1 MAKKNYKNNNNVNRK
16 MSKKTKA
23 VLITVGMIL
32 LIFGILVGA
41 NIIINRSNNEEG
53 FEKQKVTWELGAIDV
68 ESGNMIDDDGFMHS
82 SKINVDTALMI
93 RREYISNISY
103 MVFYYNAVGELVY
116 ADVKPENKE
125 TNGYV
130 SDYIKNISDIP
141 VQGGEE
147 VAYARVAFEWTND
160 DNDSLSFFERLD
172 LQKKINVFVA
182 VDSETEE

>member
-32 LIFGILVGA
+32 LIFGILMGA
-41 NIIINRSNNEEG
+41 NTIINRSNNEEG

-103 MVFYYNAVGELVY
+103 MVF
-116 ADVKPENKE
+116 
-125 TNGYV
+125 
-130 SDYIKNISDIP
+130 
-141 VQGGEE
+141 
-147 VAYARVAFEWTND
+147 
-160 DNDSLSFFERLD
+160 
-172 LQKKINVFVA
+172 
-182 VDSETEE
+182 